1 MAIDG
6 TGVNKCGRGC
16 GCCEDILEV
25 KSFYF
30 RNSGI
35 TFEIKTPM
43 DCTVRNL
50 VYVIQCK
57 GCGYT
62 YIGETVNFRHR
73 MSSHKSNSGQK
84 DAVMEVNRHL
94 YTCGKGFWKC
104 PIFKVKEENKISRL
118 VFEDKWIK
126 LLKPDLN
133 RDQRNLLHLQALP
146 PPPTHHPE

>member
-1 MAIDG
+1 MVPLVKHGDRPIS
-6 TGVNKCGRGC
+6 GVKKCGMIGC

-43 DCTVRNL
+43 NCTARNL

-73 MSSHKSNSGQK
+73 MSAHKSNSASPAN
-84 DAVMEVNRHL
+84 AVREVSRHL
-94 YTCGKGFWKC
+94 YTCGKGFWRC
-104 PIFKVKEENKISRL
+104 PLYKVKEESNPNSPNQISFKNKPPKHL
-118 VFEDKWIK
+118 
-126 LLKPDLN
+126 P
-133 RDQRNLLHLQALP
+133 NL
-146 PPPTHHPE
+146 